1 MDEMTLHRKRR
12 LRELIQ
18 QKPFSGSQK
27 AFGDR
32 VGLSEGRVSQLVD
45 DKHSFGERAA
55 RNIATEL
62 RLDERYF
69 EAGYTEQ
76 SEFIP
81 VQRADVKFSNGAGK
95 VVYHMD
101 DKPPLSFRA
110 DFLRK
115 LGIAQGKAVVV
126 DAEGESNL
134 PKITPGAVVLVDQGD
149 HRINGDFFAF
159 RDGDELL
166 IKRLSII
173 EGVGVLATS
182 ENSDWKPKTKVY
194 TNPESFEIIGR
205 CRWVGAEL

>member
-1 MDEMTLHRKRR
+1 MLNMDEMTLHRKRR

-126 DAEGESNL
+126 DAEVESNL
-134 PKITPGAVVLVDQGD
+134 PN
-149 HRINGDFFAF
+149 RINGDFFAF

>member
-1 MDEMTLHRKRR
+1 MTLHRKRR
-12 LRELIQ
+12 LRELVAR
-18 QKPFSGSQK
+18 KPFNGSQR

-32 VGLSEGRVSQLVD
+32 VGLTEGRVSQLMD
-45 DKHSFGERAA
+45 DRHSFGERSAG
-55 RNIATEL
+55 NIAKEL
-62 RLDERYF
+62 GLDERYF
-69 EAGYTEQ
+69 EFGFTEAE

-81 VQRADVKFSNGAGK
+81 VRRADVKFSNGAGK

-126 DAEGESNL
+126 DAEGISNA
-134 PKITPGAVVLVDQGD
+134 PKIMDGAVVLVDCADQ
-149 HRINGDFFAF
+149 HINGEFFAF

-182 ENSDWKPKTKVY
+182 ENPDWKPKTKVY
-194 TNPESFEIIGR
+194 TDPDSFEIIGR

>member
-1 MDEMTLHRKRR
+1 M
-12 LRELIQ
+12 
-18 QKPFSGSQK
+18 
-27 AFGDR
+27 
-32 VGLSEGRVSQLVD
+32 
-45 DKHSFGERAA
+45 
-55 RNIATEL
+55 
-62 RLDERYF
+62 
-69 EAGYTEQ
+69 
-76 SEFIP
+76 
-81 VQRADVKFSNGAGK
+81 QRADVKFSNGAGK

-166 IKRLSII
+166 IKRLKKRRLQLRDRISRL
-173 EGVGVLATS
+173 EASLT
-182 ENSDWKPKTKVY
+182 P
-194 TNPESFEIIGR
+194 PEP
-205 CRWVGAEL
+205 A